1 VTKATLAGLVA
12 VLVVAPSVLAPA
24 AAFADRRPHDRGRS
38 QRLHT
43 VPPQRFFPHRFH
55 GHGAR
60 FRVIAPPVVTYAVP
74 SYAPPVYA
82 PPVYAPPP
90 VYYPPVYAPPPPAYA
105 PPPMQT
111 VIEFPTG
118 RYELRGDGFTTP
130 YRWVWIPNPPVA
142 PPAEPEPEATP
153 KAAPAPPEPARRT
166 EFYRWTDDAGVVHL
180 TDRWEKVPEAYRAK
194 AVKSQS

>member
-74 SYAPPVYA
+74 SYA